1 MNNKIPKIAIIGYG
15 AMGKELESIALE
27 KGFQITNIF
36 EIDNPL
42 SKATNLD
49 FDVALD
55 FSTPESV
62 IDNIKILA
70 ENRKNIVIGTTGWYD
85 KFEEVRKIIDKYNI
99 GAVWGSNFSIGT
111 QLYLNIIQ
119 HIALL
124 IKRIDTFDIGIEEIH
139 HKHKK
144 DFPSGTSINI
154 AKIFLK
160 ELFRYNSFTTN
171 PEEAIRDNK
180 KIPISSLRT
189 GEVVGIHRVLLDSE
203 FETLEIS
210 HIAKNRRGFAVGALE
225 AARWI
230 NSRTGFYGFEEVIS
244 TLWT

>member
-15 AMGKELESIALE
+15 AMGKEVEATAKE
-27 KGFQITNIF
+27 KGFQITGIY

-42 SKATNLD
+42 SKVTDFD

-55 FSTPESV
+55 FSSPESV
-62 IDNIKILA
+62 LENIKILA
-70 ENRKNIVIGTTGWYD
+70 ENKKDIVIGTTGWYD
-85 KFEEVRKIIDKYNI
+85 KFDEVRNIVDKANI
-99 GAVWGSNFSIGT
+99 GAVWGSNFSIGM

-119 HIALL
+119 HVALL
-124 IKRIDTFDIGIEEIH
+124 IKKIDTFDIGIEEIH

-144 DFPSGTSINI
+144 DFPSGTSINV
-154 AKIFLK
+154 ANKFLK
-160 ELFRYNSFTTN
+160 ELFRYNSYTSD
-171 PEEAIRDNK
+171 PAEAIADNK

-189 GEVVGIHRVLLDSE
+189 GEIVGIHKVLLDSE
-203 FETLEIS
+203 FETLELS

-230 NSRTGFYGFEEVIS
+230 YNRTGLYGFEEVVS
-244 TLWT
+244 NFWT

>member
-27 KGFQITNIF
+27 KGFQITDIF

-42 SKATNLD
+42 EKASELN

-62 IDNIKILA
+62 LNNVKILA
-70 ENRKNIVIGTTGWYD
+70 ENKKNIVIGTTGWYD
-85 KFEEVRKIIDKYNI
+85 KFEEVRNIIDKHTI

-111 QLYLNIIQ
+111 QLYLNVMQ
-119 HIALL
+119 HLALL

-154 AKIFLK
+154 AKTFIK
-160 ELFRYNSFTTN
+160 ELFRYNSYTTN
-171 PEEAIRDNK
+171 PEEAIHDTK

-189 GEVVGIHRVLLDSE
+189 GEVVGIHKVLLDSE
-203 FETLEIS
+203 YETLEFS

-230 NSRTGFYGFEEVIS
+230 NNRTGLYGFEEVIS
-244 TLWT
+244 TYWT

>member
-42 SKATNLD
+42 SKATELN

-62 IDNIKILA
+62 MDNIKILA

-85 KFEEVRKIIDKYNI
+85 KFDLVRNIIDKYNI

-119 HIALL
+119 HLSLL
-124 IKRIDTFDIGIEEIH
+124 IKRMDNFDIGIEEIH

-154 AKIFLK
+154 AKTFIK
-160 ELFRYNSFTTN
+160 ELFRYNSYTTN
-171 PEEAIRDNK
+171 PAEAIQDSK

-189 GEVVGIHRVLLDSE
+189 GEVVGIHKVILDSE
-203 FETLEIS
+203 YETLEFS

-225 AARWI
+225 AARWV
-230 NSRTGFYGFEEVIS
+230 NNRTGFYGFEEVIS
-244 TLWT
+244 TYWT

>member
-42 SKATNLD
+42 SKAPELN

-62 IDNIKILA
+62 IENIRILA

-85 KFEEVRKIIDKYNI
+85 KFDMVRNIIDKYNI

-119 HIALL
+119 HLSLL
-124 IKRIDTFDIGIEEIH
+124 IKRMDNFDIGIEEIH

-154 AKIFLK
+154 AKTFIK
-160 ELFRYNSFTTN
+160 ELFRYNSYTTD
-171 PEEAIRDNK
+171 PAEAIQDTK

-189 GEVVGIHRVLLDSE
+189 GEVVGIHKVILDSE
-203 FETLEIS
+203 YETLEFA

-225 AARWI
+225 AASWI
-230 NSRTGFYGFEEVIS
+230 NNRTGLYGFEEVIS
-244 TLWT
+244 TYWT